1 VKTRSETKDL
11 RLWQVKNQSAVY
23 FTTREKRVTEH
34 VLLERMS
41 VETLAA
47 YFKVDYYFETKP
59 ELNQKEL

>member
-1 VKTRSETKDL
+1 M
-11 RLWQVKNQSAVY
+11 KNQSAVY